1 MQRTLRRRLIMR
13 KLLNT
18 EIAKFV
24 YEEMEK
30 KNKEYEVE
38 YNKILDMVDDSILYN
53 SDFEKDENGEIL
65 NEMSEEEIETLKNKM
80 LDGVEEYFD
89 EINYA
94 D

>member
-1 MQRTLRRRLIMR
+1 MR